1 MMCDVGTRVQLV
13 MTAFQR
19 DELYFRAHRAPAP
32 DARASSLM
40 RVLVAQS
47 PDRSGPV
54 TRYRVWCDEAAVA
67 FIREECPDI
76 ARDWPSVFGDHVPV
90 SRPNML
96 ALIEAHAPGQQI
108 ATVDTS
114 TPGTLIL
121 GFVSG
126 DVLVVD
132 AYGAI
137 DWRTA

>member
-1 MMCDVGTRVQLV
+1 MCDVGTRVQLV
-13 MTAFQR
+13 MTPVQR
-19 DELYFRAHRAPAP
+19 NHLY
-32 DARASSLM
+32 ARASS
-40 RVLVAQS
+40 RPAFDTRASSLVHAIDREIL
-47 PDRSGPV
+47 DRSRPL
-54 TRYRVWCDEAAVA
+54 TTYRVECDEAALA
-67 FIREECPDI
+67 FIREEAPDI

-96 ALIEAHAPGQQI
+96 ALIASHAPGQQI

-114 TPGTLIL
+114 TPGTLVL